1 MVELEGL
8 YRVKIENLQE
18 LTLETS
24 EISEVAHEPI
34 VTDE

>member
-24 EISEVAHEPI
+24 EISEVAH
-34 VTDE
+34 